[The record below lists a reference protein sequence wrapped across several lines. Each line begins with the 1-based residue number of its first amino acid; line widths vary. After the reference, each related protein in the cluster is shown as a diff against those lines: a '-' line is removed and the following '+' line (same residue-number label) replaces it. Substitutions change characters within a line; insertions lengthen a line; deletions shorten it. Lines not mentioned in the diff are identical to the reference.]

1 MLNMPSVP
9 SYAVPAVY
17 FCPLAKEEILMNLC
31 SIVIATFMGLPLG
44 QTIGG
49 LEDLATIVD
58 RESHR
63 ASSYDR
69 TGGNVDNVTSFAPGQ
84 THVILDTEGPGQI
97 THLWMTLARFPG
109 HRTVTRDLVIRMY
122 WDNSP
127 VPSVEVPVGDFFAM
141 GHAKMYQVRSVPIA
155 VGIHRVAMNCYWP
168 MPFYKHARVEL
179 YNNGNRSIRRIYY
192 NLDYELGEIA
202 DNQGLFHALYKRRP
216 HLKTQTHG
224 LNPTGE
230 ENYVILETEGRGQ
243 YVGCVLS
250 VDAEY
255 GHWWG
260 EGDEMIFIDHAEK
273 PTIHGTGSEDYFGN
287 AWGYRE
293 PFSYPYYGAPYY
305 TVTQK
310 GERVCTLYRWHI
322 PDPVRFSEHIKVT
335 IERFFDPHVENDYTS
350 VAYWYQE
357 NPIKERPALP
367 EGEANHPRP
376 LPKITIEKP
385 EPIPYSAKMDA
396 TELEADLLARGVK
409 ARAITAGL
417 DEGYNRGGYLKI
429 DTRGKPVEL
438 RVPVP
443 RDDAQYLVS
452 VKPVLHLVEDEIEI
466 GFADGEMR
474 TFHEKPGRHQG
485 EQLYVPLGTASPED
499 GKLKIIVKGN
509 EVIGLDH
516 LVINEVSGGEPEL

>member
-1 MLNMPSVP
+1 
-9 SYAVPAVY
+9 
-17 FCPLAKEEILMNLC
+17 MNVC
-31 SIVIATFMGLPLG
+31 SIFLGILLGLPLS

-69 TGGNVDNVTSFAPGQ
+69 SGGNVDNVTSFAPGQ
-84 THVILDTEGPGQI
+84 THVMLDTDGPGQI

-109 HRTVTRDLVIRMY
+109 HRTVIRDLVIRMY
-122 WDNSP
+122 WDHSK

-141 GHAKMYQVRSVPIA
+141 GHAKMYQVRSVPIS

-168 MPFYKHARVEL
+168 MPFHKHARVEL

-192 NLDYELGEIA
+192 NLDYELGDIPE
-202 DNQGLFHALYKRRP
+202 NQGLFHALYKRRP
-216 HLKTQTHG
+216 RLKTQTHG
-224 LNPTGE
+224 LNPTGK
-230 ENYVILETEGRGQ
+230 ENYVILETEGCGQ

-260 EGDEMIFIDHAEK
+260 EGDEMIFIDHAAK

-305 TVTQK
+305 KVTQK
-310 GERVCTLYRWHI
+310 GERVCTVYRWHI

-335 IERFFDPHVENDYTS
+335 IERFFDPGKENDYTT

-357 NPIKERPALP
+357 EPIKQRPP
-367 EGEANHPRP
+367 IPRGEANHPRP

-385 EPIPYSAKMDA
+385 EPIPFSDKMDA
-396 TELEADLLARGVK
+396 TELEADLLARGIK

-417 DEGYNRGGYLKI
+417 DEGYAGGGWLKI
-429 DTRGKPVEL
+429 DTDNKPVEL
-438 RVPVP
+438 HVPVP
-443 RDDAQYLVS
+443 KNDASYLLA
-452 VKPVLHLVEDEIEI
+452 VKPVLHLIEDEIQI
-466 GFADGEMR
+466 GRTGEKMHS
-474 TFHEKPGRHQG
+474 FCEQPGRHQG
-485 EQLYVPLGTASPED
+485 EQFYLPLGTATPENNTI
-499 GKLKIIVKGN
+499 KITVQGN
-509 EVIGLDH
+509 KIIGLDH
-516 LVINEVSGGEPEL
+516 LTINEVSSGEPEL